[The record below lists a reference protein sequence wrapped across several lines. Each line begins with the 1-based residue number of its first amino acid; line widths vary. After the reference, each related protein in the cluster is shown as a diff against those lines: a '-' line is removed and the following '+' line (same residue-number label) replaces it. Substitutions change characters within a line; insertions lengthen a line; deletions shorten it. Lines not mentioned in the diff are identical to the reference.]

1 MLVNNFSS
9 TPYTSRKDKAR
20 AVAYENKIHPRQPSA
35 PKVCLNAIDENVMNP
50 IEPKLA
56 PPSSIR
62 RKNPRFAY
70 SIRSSRSSQ
79 FTSPIIP
86 NGPITPQEAK
96 KNYSSFLNKYELRE
110 IDDYPEI
117 YFLGIMSKKVRPTL
131 SIISNYGYDDSSQHY
146 RAAVGDH
153 IAYRFEIRAILGKG
167 AFGQVVRCFDHKT
180 KLSVALKIIV
190 NTEIMQEQGRV
201 EIGIIQHLNKFDKDQ
216 KQNIIRGMDFF
227 VFRNHIC
234 ASFEIL
240 GPNLY
245 EYSRSMRFKP
255 IPSNAMKPISQQI
268 LSGLAF
274 CHSHGVV
281 HCDMKPENVLLIPGG
296 FKNIKIIDFG
306 SSCFVGKQRYEY
318 IQSRFYRA
326 PEVIL
331 GIKYGPPMDIWSFGC
346 IVIEMMI
353 GRPIFPGG
361 DEHEQIE
368 MLMEVFGPPPREV
381 LKECSRRSEFFSVDG
396 KLRLPKDRKK
406 RRQVGA
412 ITLQQLTHINDNLLI
427 DLLLKCFEWD
437 QNKRITA
444 AEALNHPYFTAKEVQ
459 IPKPQSNMLP
469 ELIR

>member
-1 MLVNNFSS
+1 MLVCNYNS
-9 TPYTSRKDKAR
+9 TPYSSRKDKAR
-20 AVAYENKIHPRQPSA
+20 AYETKIHPRQPSA
-35 PKVCLNAIDENVMNP
+35 PKAVLNSIDENALNP
-50 IEPKLA
+50 VEPKCE

-62 RKNPRFAY
+62 RKNPRFSY

-79 FTSPIIP
+79 YSSPIIQ
-86 NGPITPQEAK
+86 NAPISPQEAR
-96 KNYSSFLNKYELRE
+96 KNYSALLNKYELRE
-110 IDDYPEI
+110 IDDYQEI
-117 YFLGIMSKKVRPTL
+117 YFLGIQHKKVQPTM
-131 SIISNYGYDDSSQHY
+131 SISSNYGYDDSNSHY
-146 RAAVGDH
+146 RALVGDH
-153 IAYRFEIRAILGKG
+153 IAYRFEIRAVLGKG
-167 AFGQVVRCFDHKT
+167 AFGQVIRCFDHKT
-180 KLSVALKIIV
+180 KTSVALKIIV

-201 EIGIIQHLNKFDKDQ
+201 EVGIIQHLNKYDKDS
-216 KQNIIRGMDFF
+216 KHHIIRGMDFF

-255 IPSNAMKPISQQI
+255 IPSNAMKPISMQI
-268 LSGLAF
+268 LQGLAF
-274 CHSHGVV
+274 CHSHGII
-281 HCDMKPENVLLIPGG
+281 HCDIKPENILLIPGG

-306 SSCFVGKQRYEY
+306 SSCFIGQQRYEY

-353 GRPIFPGG
+353 GKPIFPGC

-368 MLMEVFGPPPREV
+368 MLMEVFGPPPKEIIN
-381 LKECSRRSEFFSVDG
+381 ECSRRREFFSPDG
-396 KLRLPKDRKK
+396 RLRLPKDRRK

-412 ITLQQLTHINDNLLI
+412 ISLQQMTRINDPLLI
-427 DLLLKCFEWD
+427 DLLQKCFEWD

-444 AEALNHPYFTAKEVQ
+444 EEALNHPYFTAKEVQ
-459 IPKPQSNMLP
+459 ISKPQTNILP